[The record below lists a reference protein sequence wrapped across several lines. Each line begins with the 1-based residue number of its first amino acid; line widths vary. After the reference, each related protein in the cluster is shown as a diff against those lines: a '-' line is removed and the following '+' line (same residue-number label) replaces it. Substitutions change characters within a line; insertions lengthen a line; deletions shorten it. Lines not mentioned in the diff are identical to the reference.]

1 MIKRL
6 MAGFATFLNAW
17 RRAGGSTRSVAAGQ
31 GAWRRWFREGELAA
45 PPALVPAADYLR
57 VVAAIGIVVY
67 HAVGAPAEYIGST
80 SLGVFLLLSFQQLA
94 QPISL
99 KVFLTRRCL
108 RLVIPW
114 VAWLLIYAVF
124 RIWIE
129 QGLHRLLAK
138 DSIWAVLDWP
148 ASHLWYL
155 PFIVVTT
162 AAMLSIRPFVRQ
174 VPMGWRWAIGGAVG
188 LLLMTM
194 VPIAATLVPSKPI
207 LVYAVPSA
215 GFGLAY
221 SYALR
226 YRGDGRRRRFIAVSV
241 AMASSA
247 LIAWAAGLA
256 DHVAVAYLLG
266 AVIILF
272 CTVQVPRSA
281 VVMRLSVLTL
291 GVYLAH
297 PLCFRVADK
306 FSVMFALSFEGRIS
320 LRLIA
325 GIFGAALLTYLMR
338 RTPYLRAIV

>member
-1 MIKRL
+1 M
-6 MAGFATFLNAW
+6 
-17 RRAGGSTRSVAAGQ
+17 S
-31 GAWRRWFREGELAA
+31 A
-45 PPALVPAADYLR
+45 PPALMPAADYLR

-67 HAVGAPAEYIGST
+67 HAVGQPAEYIGST
-80 SLGVFLLLSFQQLA
+80 CLGVFLLLSFQQLA

-99 KVFLTRRCL
+99 KVFLLRRSL
-108 RLVIPW
+108 RLVLPW
-114 VAWLLIYAVF
+114 VGWWSIYAAIRVWMDKGF
-124 RIWIE
+124 E
-129 QGLHRLLAK
+129 RLLSR

-148 ASHLWYL
+148 APHLWYL

-162 AAMLSIRPFVRQ
+162 AAMLSIRPFVRR
-174 VPMGWRWAIGGAVG
+174 VPLGWRWAIGGLVG

-194 VPIAATLVPSKPI
+194 VPLAATIVPSKPI

-226 YRGDGRRRRFIAVSV
+226 YKGEGRRRRFIAVSV
-241 AMASSA
+241 AMAISA
-247 LIAWAAGLA
+247 LIAWGAGLA

-272 CTVQVPRSA
+272 CTVPVQRSA
-281 VVMRLSVLTL
+281 WVMRLSVLTL

-297 PLCFRVADK
+297 PLCFRLADK
-306 FSVMFALSFEGRIS
+306 VSVYLGLTPDLTLLVRV
-320 LRLIA
+320 LGGL
-325 GIFGAALLTYLMR
+325 FGAAVLTYVMR